1 MRSRNL
7 LLAGLAGALALLPVL
22 GEEPRASRAIYNI
35 FSDQEEVAIG
45 RNAAVEI
52 DQHLPLLEDRL
63 LEMYLEQVGQEV
75 AAASQRPELAY
86 RFRIVNT
93 PEINAF
99 AVPGG
104 YIYVY
109 RGLLDFV
116 ETESQ
121 LVAVLGH
128 EVGHIAGF
136 HGSDYLSR
144 QVILERIIQEG
155 QQLEVLS
162 DEEVQGML
170 AELGGPVVL
179 FVERKFGR
187 DEELEA
193 DLLGLY
199 DMVRAGWHPQGMVEV
214 LEKLRAFDGDPSLLE
229 ILQATHPLASER
241 VEMVQEELAEFPDT
255 SELAA
260 DSLTFQAAKARLGM
274 LPPPPGAETRD

>member
-35 FSDQEEVAIG
+35 FSDPEEVAIG

-52 DQHLPLLEDRL
+52 EQHLPMLEDRL
-63 LEMYLEQVGQEV
+63 LEMYLERVGQQV

-86 RFRIVNT
+86 HFRIVNT

-155 QQLEVLS
+155 QQFEVLS

-199 DMVRAGWHPQGMVEV
+199 SMVRAGWHPQGMVEV
-214 LEKLRAFDGDPSLLE
+214 LEKLQAFDGDPGLLE
-229 ILQATHPLASER
+229 QLMSTHPLAAER
-241 VEMVQEELAEFPDT
+241 VEMVAEELAEFPDT
-255 SELAA
+255 SELAG
-260 DSLTFQAAKARLGM
+260 DSLTFQAAKARLSM
-274 LPPPPGAETRD
+274 LPPPPGAKTRD